1 MENQEEKAN
10 ADISKTE
17 GKGKQT
23 KLGMKIMKTVR
34 LAAQQDAAEYCPQM
48 GTWA

>member
-1 MENQEEKAN
+1 MKNEEEKAN
-10 ADISKTE
+10 VDISKKG

-34 LAAQQDAAEYCPQM
+34 LAAQ
-48 GTWA
+48 